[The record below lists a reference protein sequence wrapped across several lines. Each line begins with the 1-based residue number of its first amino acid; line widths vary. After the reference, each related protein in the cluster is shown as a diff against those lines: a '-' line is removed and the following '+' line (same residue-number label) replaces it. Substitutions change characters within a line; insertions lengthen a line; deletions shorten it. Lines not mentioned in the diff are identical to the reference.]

1 MKHLLSAAILLA
13 LALSDGPVSAAT
25 VPTMVR
31 GGRAIL
37 MRPDVGT
44 FTLRMTKRD
53 LNIYEGE
60 DTLKATL
67 YGPLGEELAALEMP
81 GGGNA
86 EGELTSELTAEI
98 ERPGTYRLV
107 VTCSHDLIYGFET
120 NCERFV
126 FEGLI
131 MLNQGGFA
139 TPIVFRPPQGEFD
152 ITAQALHNPGI
163 QKLPVRDAGGAEV
176 HLFDLAE
183 AGQDVTFTVPEDMGD
198 RSGLWTLDVSRSD
211 MKATIE
217 GVSVWATDAAHYY
230 AAERTRWMV
239 LPRLAARYAQPGD
252 SVTLPFELRNSTGR
266 PVTYTVELNPARG
279 ATCELSTATV
289 ELAKDGLGEVEV
301 TLTVPEGAGEGD
313 VLTGYIVAT
322 SETDGDVAE
331 SAGFE
336 VRVGEPRVSK
346 PLDLPIIHQRFRH
359 EDVQF
364 GYAPDYMT
372 NEVYFDPQNQP
383 FIRQR
388 TESLYLSTGIFTL
401 LDGGWTEMPFGDGL
415 DEQYPGWKSG
425 KGAGGFLG
433 AKVAFDGEGD
443 AYTCMRI
450 VRANGK
456 PVHVLI
462 HRPAGADGYV
472 AYELPGNAFDIE
484 QFSGHNALPHP
495 PPVLA
500 YVQTGTHPATFCSY
514 NDLLLFLPKK
524 VDGGLL
530 LGEPVK
536 VTDDCLGSC
545 QHSGGP
551 PSTATRD
558 GKTHVVWGEVAEDD
572 APGVPTYI
580 ATYDHATGE
589 LGEKVLLMRGPPV
602 NDVHNVPAVCQDSE
616 GAIHVVSGAHGAP
629 FMYRRSRGPNDA
641 YSGWSEAVP
650 VLSAGYVSDATDA
663 DGEGRQT
670 YISLLCDPDDTLH
683 IAYRQWRL
691 NADDTMPGSM
701 YAALSTQS
709 KPKGGAWGPAR
720 PLVAPPVAG
729 YSIWYHKLTID
740 RRGRLYL
747 SYNHWTSNESYQNEF
762 PGRYTHRAVITSGD
776 GGSTWKLAET
786 SDFAA
791 GMQ

>member
-1 MKHLLSAAILLA
+1 MRHSLGAGILLA
-13 LALSDGPVSAAT
+13 LWCVGDVASAAA

-31 GGRAIL
+31 GGRTIL
-37 MRPDVGT
+37 MRPEVGT
-44 FTLRMTKRD
+44 LTLRITKRD

-67 YGPLGEELAALEMP
+67 YGPLGEELASLEMP

-86 EGELTSELTAEI
+86 EGELTAELTADI
-98 ERPGTYRLV
+98 QRPGTYRLA
-107 VTCSHDLIYGFET
+107 VTCSHDLIYGLET
-120 NCERFV
+120 NCERLV
-126 FEGLI
+126 LEGLI

-139 TPIVFRPPQGEFD
+139 TPIVFQPPEGEFD

-163 QKLPVRDAGGAEV
+163 QKLPIRDAGGVEV
-176 HLFDLAE
+176 HVFDLAE
-183 AGQDVTFTVPEDMGD
+183 AGQDVTFTVPEDVGD
-198 RSGLWTLDVSRSD
+198 RTGLWTLDVTRAD

-217 GVSVWATDAAHYY
+217 GVSVWSTDASHYW
-230 AAERTRWMV
+230 AAERTRWML

-252 SVTLPFELRNSTGR
+252 AVTLPFKLRNSTGQ
-266 PVTYTVELNPARG
+266 PATYAVELTAPEG
-279 ATCELSTATV
+279 LTCELSTDTV

-301 TLTVPEGAGEGD
+301 RLTVPNDAAEGD
-313 VLTGYIVAT
+313 VLTGYVAST
-322 SETDGDVAE
+322 SQTDPDVVE

-336 VRVGEPRVSK
+336 VRVGGALVSK

-364 GYAPDYMT
+364 GYTPDYMT
-372 NEVYFDPQNQP
+372 NEVYFDPQNRP

-401 LDGGWTEMPFGDGL
+401 GGGGWTEMPFSEGL

-433 AKVAFDGEGD
+433 AKVAFGGEGD

-450 VRANGK
+450 VRGNGK

-462 HRPAGADGYV
+462 HRPLGDERYF

-500 YVQTGTHPATFCSY
+500 YVQTATHPATFCSH
-514 NDLLLFLPKK
+514 NDLLLFLPRK
-524 VDGGLL
+524 VDGKLE

-536 VTDDCLGSC
+536 VTDNCLGSC

-558 GKTHVVWGEVAEDD
+558 GKTHIVWGEVAEDD

-589 LGEKVLLMRGPPV
+589 LGKKVLLLHGPPV
-602 NDVHNVPAVCQDSE
+602 NDVHNVPAVCQDSA
-616 GAIHVVSGAHGAP
+616 GTIHVVSGAHGAP
-629 FMYRRSRGPNDA
+629 FMYRRSLEPNDA

-650 VLSAGYVSDATDA
+650 VLSAGYISDATDA
-663 DGEGRQT
+663 DSEGRQT
-670 YISLLCDPDDTLH
+670 YISLLCGLDDTLH

-691 NADDTMPGSM
+691 NADEHMPGSM

-720 PLVAPPVAG
+720 PLVVPPVAG

-762 PGRYTHRAVITSGD
+762 PGRYTHRAVITSAD
-776 GGSTWKLAET
+776 GGRTWKLAET
-786 SDFAA
+786 SDFLA
-791 GMQ
+791 GIQ